1 MSEKLR
7 ESLSAV
13 VDGEADEFELR
24 RVLDELP
31 KDPQLRAAWSRYHLI
46 GAALRSE
53 RVVSRSLRERVWAEL
68 DFEESAAE
76 PVLASLAAAPSA
88 ERRSPA
94 VARFVGA
101 AVAAAVAVGV
111 VFVGMSGTFD
121 GDDDAGGR
129 LVAKTAAPAGDDTGV
144 VITRA
149 MSPQERDHIE
159 SLMLRHTQQLGMNQ
173 PNLAAFTKMV
183 TYQRQ

>member
-31 KDPQLRAAWSRYHLI
+31 KDPQLRVAWSRYHLI
-46 GAALRSE
+46 GAVLRSE
-53 RVVSRSLRERVWAEL
+53 RVVSASLRERVWAEL
-68 DFEESAAE
+68 DLEETAEE
-76 PVLASLAAAPSA
+76 PVLESQAAPPSA
-88 ERRSPA
+88 QRRNPM
-94 VARFVGA
+94 VARVMGV
-101 AVAAAVAVGV
+101 AVAAVVAAGV
-111 VFVGMSGTFD
+111 VLVGLNGAFEE
-121 GDDDAGGR
+121 GDSGGR
-129 LVAKTAAPAGDDTGV
+129 LVANTTGSADEGTS
-144 VITRA
+144 VIVTRP

>member
-46 GAALRSE
+46 GAVLRSE
-53 RVVSRSLRERVWAEL
+53 RVVARSLRERVWAEL
-68 DFEESAAE
+68 DFEAAAE
-76 PVLASLAAAPSA
+76 QPVLESQAAPPSA
-88 ERRSPA
+88 ERGKPMM
-94 VARFVGA
+94 ARVVGV
-101 AVAAAVAVGV
+101 AVAAVVAVGV
-111 VFVGMSGTFD
+111 VLVGLSGAFEE
-121 GDDDAGGR
+121 GDTGAR
-129 LVAKTAAPAGDDTGV
+129 LVANTAAPAEEGRGL
-144 VITRA
+144 VITRP
-149 MSPQERDHIE
+149 MSPQERDHIQ